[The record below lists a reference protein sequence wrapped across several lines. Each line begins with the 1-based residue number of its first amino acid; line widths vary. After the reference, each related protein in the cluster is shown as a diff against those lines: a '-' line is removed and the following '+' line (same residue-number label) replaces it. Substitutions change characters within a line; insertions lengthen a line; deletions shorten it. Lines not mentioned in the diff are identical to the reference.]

1 MALNA
6 YANKLATA
14 QANNISVDEYF
25 SDRLLEIIKLEASN
39 FVFSN
44 LGKDVVIP
52 KNEGTTTITMRR
64 YNSLPIRTLS
74 GTAPT
79 AGAAADERLVEGV
92 ANRPL
97 QVEAHRVDVSVDQYG
112 AWIELTDRVQDI
124 HMDDIKS
131 IYQPE
136 LARHAAEVR
145 ERAILAKFSEASEY
159 FVGGIA
165 TTGSQLGASNVL
177 SMRELRKVALSMR
190 THKRKGHTAFGL
202 KPVAVLHPA
211 VMEDLLDDQDL
222 KDRILVPGQENA
234 PIKIGTLQSYMFYGM
249 YVIDSLIAE
258 ETTVDV
264 SEVATTITAAPSS
277 EPAVGTLYYVA
288 SDIASF
294 LSANATGKAW
304 RYKGGGEGLVA
315 SYEEVS
321 DFNVYTSYFLGFEP
335 YVVSSLGGGNV
346 EFKMT
351 GFEATKDDPLGQR
364 ATFGYKMWT
373 GAKVI
378 DPVAIVKIQSRSAF
392 DLLSGVS
399 LDDTYGWED
408 TAAQAA

>member
-1 MALNA
+1 MALNS
-6 YANKLATA
+6 YANLISTA
-14 QANNISVDEYF
+14 QANDIKVRDYF

-64 YNSLPIRTLS
+64 YNSLPVRTLS

-79 AGAAADERLVEGV
+79 TGGVADERLVEGL

-112 AWIELTDRVQDI
+112 AWIEITDRVQDI

-145 ERAILAKFSEASEY
+145 EKAILGKFSEASEY
-159 FVGGIA
+159 FIGGVA
-165 TTGSQLGASNVL
+165 TAASQLLPANVL

-190 THKRKGHTAFGL
+190 VHKRKGHTAFGL

-234 PIKIGTLQSYMFYGM
+234 VIKMGTLQSYMFYGM
-249 YVIDSLIAE
+249 YVIDTLIAE
-258 ETTVDV
+258 DQVVDV
-264 SEVATTITAAPSS
+264 SAIAGTAVTALPADPTVGQINLFSGIEGYANGVYQYNGTTWVA
-277 EPAVGTLYYVA
+277 A
-288 SDIASF
+288 SDF
-294 LSANATGKAW
+294 T
-304 RYKGGGEGLVA
+304 
-315 SYEEVS
+315 
-321 DFNVYTSYFLGFEP
+321 VYTSYFLGYEP

-378 DPVAIVKIQSRSAF
+378 DPVTIVKLYSRSAF
-392 DLLSGVS
+392 DLLTGVS
-399 LDDTYGWED
+399 LTDDYGWED
-408 TAAQAA
+408 TAAQGA

>member
-6 YANKLATA
+6 YANKIATA
-14 QANNISVDEYF
+14 QQNNIKLTEYF

-64 YNSLPIRTLS
+64 YNSLPVRTLS
-74 GTAPT
+74 GNAPT
-79 AGAAADERLVEGV
+79 VGGTADERLVEGV

-112 AWIELTDRVQDI
+112 AWIEISDRVQDI
-124 HMDDIKS
+124 HMDDIKA

-145 ERAILAKFSEASEY
+145 ERAILAKFADASEY
-159 FVGGIA
+159 FIGGVATASKNLIA
-165 TTGSQLGASNVL
+165 TNVL

-190 THKRKGHTAFGL
+190 VHKRKGHTAFGL

-234 PIKIGTLQSYMFYGM
+234 VIKMGTLQSYMFYGM
-249 YVIDSLIAE
+249 YVIDTLIAE
-258 ETTVDV
+258 DLIIDV
-264 SEVATTITAAPSS
+264 SAEAGS
-277 EPAVGTLYYVA
+277 AVGTVPATPTVGQIAAFASVA
-288 SDIASF
+288 GFADGIYQYNG
-294 LSANATGKAW
+294 SAFVPV
-304 RYKGGGEGLVA
+304 E
-315 SYEEVS
+315 
-321 DFNVYTSYFLGFEP
+321 DFTVYTSYFLGYEP

-378 DPVAIVKIQSRSAF
+378 DPVTIVKLYSRSAF
-392 DLLSGVS
+392 DLLTGVS
-399 LDDTYGWED
+399 LTDSNGWED

>member
-1 MALNA
+1 MALNT
-6 YANKLATA
+6 YANLLATA
-14 QANNISVDEYF
+14 QQNDIKVDEYF

-39 FVFSN
+39 FVFTN

-52 KNEGTTTITMRR
+52 KNEGTTTVTMRR
-64 YNSLPIRTLS
+64 YNSLPVRTLGGAS
-74 GTAPT
+74 G
-79 AGAAADERLVEGV
+79 AGEAIEGLVEGV

-112 AWIELTDRVQDI
+112 AWIEITDRVQDI

-131 IYQPE
+131 VYQPE

-145 ERAILAKFSEASEY
+145 ERAILAKFADASEY
-159 FVGGIA
+159 FIGGLA
-165 TTGSQLGASNVL
+165 TAPEALLATDVL

-190 THKRKGHTAFGL
+190 VHKRKGHTAFGL

-234 PIKIGTLQSYMFYGM
+234 PIKMGTLQSYMFYGM
-249 YVIDSLIAE
+249 YVIDTLIAE
-258 ETTVDV
+258 DEVVDV
-264 SEVATTITAAPSS
+264 SAEAGDAVSS
-277 EPAVGTLYYVA
+277 LPADPTVG
-288 SDIASF
+288 DIANFS
-294 LSANATGKAW
+294 SVANFEDGF
-304 RYKGGGEGLVA
+304 YQYDGENWN
-315 SYEEVS
+315 EV
-321 DFNVYTSYFLGFEP
+321 DDYTVYTSYFLGYEP

-378 DPVAIVKIQSRSAF
+378 DPVAIVKIYSRSAF
-392 DLLSGVS
+392 DLLTGVT
-399 LDDTYGWED
+399 LTDTNGWED
-408 TAAQAA
+408 TATQA

>member
-6 YANKLATA
+6 YANKLAIA
-14 QANNISVDEYF
+14 QQNDIKVDEYF

-64 YNSLPIRTLS
+64 YNSLPVRTLS
-74 GTAPT
+74 GATA
-79 AGAAADERLVEGV
+79 AGEAKEGLVEGV

-112 AWIELTDRVQDI
+112 AWIEITDRVQDI

-159 FVGGIA
+159 FVGGVA
-165 TTGSQLGASNVL
+165 TAGSELVPANVL
-177 SMRELRKVALSMR
+177 TMRELRKVALSMR

-258 ETTVDV
+258 ETLVDV
-264 SEVATTITAAPSS
+264 SELSGKTALTAAPDSADVGDRFTVAADITNFLTAGSYQYIGGPVGSVSS
-277 EPAVGTLYYVA
+277 Y
-288 SDIASF
+288 IAE
-294 LSANATGKAW
+294 AD
-304 RYKGGGEGLVA
+304 Y
-315 SYEEVS
+315 
-321 DFNVYTSYFLGFEP
+321 NVYTSYFLGFEP

-392 DLLSGVS
+392 DLLSGVT
-399 LDDTYGWED
+399 LTDTYDWED
-408 TAAQAA
+408 TATQAA

>member
-1 MALNA
+1 MALNT

-14 QANNISVDEYF
+14 QANDIKVDEYF
-25 SDRLLEIIKLEASN
+25 SNRLLEIIKLEASN

-44 LGKDVVIP
+44 LGKKIVIP
-52 KNEGTTTITMRR
+52 KNEGTTTVTLRR
-64 YNSLPIRTLS
+64 YNSLPVRTLS
-74 GTAPT
+74 GATS
-79 AGAAADERLVEGV
+79 AGEAIEGLVEGV

-112 AWIELTDRVQDI
+112 AWIEITDRVKDI

-145 ERAILAKFSEASEY
+145 ENAILAKFSDASEY
-159 FVGGIA
+159 FIGGLA
-165 TTGSQLGASNVL
+165 TSNDQLLATNVL
-177 SMRELRKVALSMR
+177 SMKELRKVSLSMR
-190 THKRKGHTAFGL
+190 VHKRRGHSMFGG

-211 VMEDLLDDQDL
+211 VMEDLLDDSDL
-222 KDRILVPGQENA
+222 KDRLLNPGQENA

-249 YVIDSLIAE
+249 YVIDTLIAE
-258 ETTVDV
+258 DTTVDV
-264 SEVATTITAAPSS
+264 SAITSATSVTTDALLAAQATAGNVVTVSGAS
-277 EPAVGTLYYVA
+277 VTGWDDGDVIKYNGTAWEDVTGL
-288 SDIASF
+288 SDY
-294 LSANATGKAW
+294 T
-304 RYKGGGEGLVA
+304 
-315 SYEEVS
+315 
-321 DFNVYTSYFLGFEP
+321 VYTSYFLGQDP

-351 GFEATKDDPLGQR
+351 GFEATKEDPLGQR

-378 DPVAIVKIQSRSAF
+378 DPVAIVKIQSRSAY
-392 DLLSGVS
+392 DLLEGVTLTDS
-399 LDDTYGWED
+399 IGWED
-408 TAAQAA
+408 TAAQA

>member
-6 YANKLATA
+6 YANKLAIA
-14 QANNISVDEYF
+14 QQNDIKVDEYF

-64 YNSLPIRTLS
+64 YNSLPVRTLN
-74 GTAPT
+74 
-79 AGAAADERLVEGV
+79 GATGEGQAIEGLVEGL

-112 AWIELTDRVQDI
+112 AWIEITDRVQDI

-145 ERAILAKFSEASEY
+145 ERAILAKFADASEY
-159 FVGGIA
+159 FIGGLA
-165 TTGSQLGASNVL
+165 TAPENLLATNVL
-177 SMRELRKVALSMR
+177 TMRELRKVALSMR
-190 THKRKGHTAFGL
+190 VHKRKGHSAFGL

-234 PIKIGTLQSYMFYGM
+234 PIKMGTLQSYMFYGM
-249 YVIDSLIAE
+249 YVIDTLIAE
-258 ETTVDV
+258 DEVIDV
-264 SEVATTITAAPSS
+264 SAKATVITAAPSS
-277 EPAVGTLYYVA
+277 ASIGDLFAVETAAIADFLGVGVFQYV
-288 SDIASF
+288 
-294 LSANATGKAW
+294 
-304 RYKGGGEGLVA
+304 GGALDAVA
-315 SYEEVS
+315 SYVAVE
-321 DFNVYTSYFLGFEP
+321 DFTVYTSYFLGYEP

-378 DPVAIVKIQSRSAF
+378 DPVAIVKLYSRSAF
-392 DLLSGVS
+392 DLLTGVS
-399 LDDTYGWED
+399 LTDEPNYGCEA
-408 TAAQAA
+408 TATQA

>member
-1 MALNA
+1 MALSA
-6 YANKLATA
+6 YANKLAVA
-14 QANNISVDEYF
+14 QRNDIAVDEYF

-64 YNSLPIRTLS
+64 YNSLPVRTLS
-74 GTAPT
+74 GATA
-79 AGAAADERLVEGV
+79 AGEAKEGLVEGV

-112 AWIELTDRVQDI
+112 AWIELTDRTQDI

-159 FVGGIA
+159 FVGGVA
-165 TTGSQLGASNVL
+165 TAGAELVPANVL

-211 VMEDLLDDQDL
+211 VMEDLLDDEDL

-258 ETTVDV
+258 ETLVDV
-264 SEVATTITAAPSS
+264 SELTGKTALTAAPDSADVGDRFTVAADITNFLTAGSYQYIGGPLGSVSS
-277 EPAVGTLYYVA
+277 YVA
-288 SDIASF
+288 EAD
-294 LSANATGKAW
+294 
-304 RYKGGGEGLVA
+304 Y
-315 SYEEVS
+315 
-321 DFNVYTSYFLGFEP
+321 NVYTSYFLGFEP

-408 TAAQAA
+408 TAAQSA

>member
-1 MALNA
+1 MALSA
-6 YANKLATA
+6 YANKLAVA
-14 QANNISVDEYF
+14 QRNDIAIEEYF

-52 KNEGTTTITMRR
+52 KNEGTTTVTMRR
-64 YNSLPIRTLS
+64 YNSLPVRTLS
-74 GTAPT
+74 GATQ
-79 AGAAADERLVEGV
+79 GAEAKEGLVEGV

-97 QVEAHRVDVSVDQYG
+97 KVEAHRVDVSVDQYG
-112 AWIELTDRVQDI
+112 AWIELTDHTQDI

-159 FVGGIA
+159 FVGGVA
-165 TTGSQLGASNVL
+165 TAGSGLVPANVL
-177 SMRELRKVALSMR
+177 TMRELRKVALSMR
-190 THKRKGHTAFGL
+190 THKRKGHTSFGL

-211 VMEDLLDDQDL
+211 VMEDLLDDEDL

-258 ETTVDV
+258 ETLVDV
-264 SEVATTITAAPSS
+264 SELSGKTALTAAPTGDI
-277 EPAVGTLYYVA
+277 AVGARFTVAADITDFLTAGSYQYIGGPLGSVSSYV
-288 SDIASF
+288 
-294 LSANATGKAW
+294 
-304 RYKGGGEGLVA
+304 
-315 SYEEVS
+315 EEA
-321 DFNVYTSYFLGFEP
+321 DYNVYTSYFLGFEP

-392 DLLSGVS
+392 DLLTGVS
-399 LDDTYGWED
+399 LTDSYDWED
-408 TAAQAA
+408 TADQA

>member
-1 MALNA
+1 MSLNT

-14 QANNISVDEYF
+14 QQNNIKLTEYF

-64 YNSLPIRTLS
+64 YNSLPVRNLS
-74 GTAPT
+74 GNAPT
-79 AGAAADERLVEGV
+79 AGGVADERLVEGV

-112 AWIELTDRVQDI
+112 AWIEITDRVQDI
-124 HMDDIKS
+124 HMDDIKA

-145 ERAILAKFSEASEY
+145 ERAILAKFADASEY
-159 FVGGIA
+159 FIGGVA
-165 TTGSQLGASNVL
+165 TEAQQLLPANVL
-177 SMRELRKVALSMR
+177 TMRELRKVALSMR
-190 THKRKGHTAFGL
+190 VHKRKGHTAFGL

-234 PIKIGTLQSYMFYGM
+234 VIKMGTLQSYMFYGM
-249 YVIDSLIAE
+249 YVIDTLIAE
-258 ETTVDV
+258 DQIIDV
-264 SEVATTITAAPSS
+264 SAVATAITAIP
-277 EPAVGTLYYVA
+277 T
-288 SDIASF
+288 
-294 LSANATGKAW
+294 SANVGDLFSVTTQITDFLAPGVYQFQGGALATVGN
-304 RYKGGGEGLVA
+304 YLPVE
-315 SYEEVS
+315 
-321 DFNVYTSYFLGFEP
+321 DFTVYTSYFLGYEP

-378 DPVAIVKIQSRSAF
+378 DPVTIVKLYSRSAF
-392 DLLSGVS
+392 DLLTGVS
-399 LDDTYGWED
+399 LVDTNGWED
-408 TAAQAA
+408 TAAQA

>member
-1 MALNA
+1 MALSA
-6 YANKLATA
+6 YANKLAVA
-14 QANNISVDEYF
+14 QRNDIKVDEYF

-39 FVFSN
+39 FVFTN
-44 LGKDVVIP
+44 LGKDIVIP
-52 KNEGTTTITMRR
+52 KNEGTTTVTMRR
-64 YNSLPIRTLS
+64 YNSLPIRALS
-74 GTAPT
+74 GATQ
-79 AGAAADERLVEGV
+79 GAEAIEGLVEGV

-97 QVEAHRVDVSVDQYG
+97 KVEAHRVDVSVDQYG
-112 AWIELTDRVQDI
+112 AWIELTDHTQDI

-165 TTGSQLGASNVL
+165 TAGSQLGSENVL
-177 SMRELRKVALSMR
+177 TMRELRKVALSMR
-190 THKRKGHTAFGL
+190 THKRKGHTSFGL

-211 VMEDLLDDQDL
+211 VMEDLLDDDDL

-258 ETTVDV
+258 ETLVDV
-264 SEVATTITAAPSS
+264 SAVGTAITAAPTGTV
-277 EPAVGTLYYVA
+277 AVGSLFTVA
-288 SDIASF
+288 SAISGF
-294 LSANATGKAW
+294 LGANEAGKAW
-304 RYKGGGEGLVA
+304 RYKGGSLSATA

-364 ATFGYKMWT
+364 ATFGYKMWS

-392 DLLSGVS
+392 DLLTGVS
-399 LDDTYGWED
+399 LTDSFGFED
-408 TAAQAA
+408 TASQA

>member
-1 MALNA
+1 MALNT

-14 QANNISVDEYF
+14 QQNNIKLTEYF

-64 YNSLPIRTLS
+64 YNSLPVRTLS

-79 AGAAADERLVEGV
+79 QGGVADERLVEGL

-112 AWIELTDRVQDI
+112 AWIEITDRVQDI
-124 HMDDIKS
+124 HMDDIKL

-145 ERAILAKFSEASEY
+145 ERAILGKFSEASEY
-159 FVGGIA
+159 FIGGVA
-165 TTGSQLGASNVL
+165 TAASQLLPANVL

-190 THKRKGHTAFGL
+190 VHKRKGHTAFGL

-234 PIKIGTLQSYMFYGM
+234 VIKMGTLQSYMFYGM
-249 YVIDSLIAE
+249 YVIDTLIAE
-258 ETTVDV
+258 DQVVDV
-264 SEVATTITAAPSS
+264 SAIAGTAVTAVPTDPVVGQINAFSGINGYANGVYQFNGTSWVA
-277 EPAVGTLYYVA
+277 A
-288 SDIASF
+288 SDF
-294 LSANATGKAW
+294 T
-304 RYKGGGEGLVA
+304 
-315 SYEEVS
+315 
-321 DFNVYTSYFLGFEP
+321 VYTSYFLGYEP

-378 DPVAIVKIQSRSAF
+378 DPVTIVKLYSRSAF
-392 DLLSGVS
+392 DLLTGVS
-399 LDDTYGWED
+399 LTDDYGWED
-408 TAAQAA
+408 TAAQA

>member
-14 QANNISVDEYF
+14 QSNDIKVDEYF

-74 GTAPT
+74 GDPAPT

-112 AWIELTDRVQDI
+112 AWIEITDRVQDI

-159 FVGGIA
+159 FVGGVA
-165 TTGSQLGASNVL
+165 TEEKSLLSTNVL

-211 VMEDLLDDQDL
+211 VMEDLLDDEDL

-258 ETTVDV
+258 DLVIDV
-264 SEVATTITAAPSS
+264 SEEAGTAVNAAPTD
-277 EPAVGTLYYVA
+277 PAVGQLANFASVSGFADGIYQYNGTTWVA
-288 SDIASF
+288 V
-294 LSANATGKAW
+294 
-304 RYKGGGEGLVA
+304 E
-315 SYEEVS
+315 
-321 DFNVYTSYFLGFEP
+321 DFTVYTSYFLGFEP

-399 LDDTYGWED
+399 LTDEPDYGWEA

>member
-1 MALNA
+1 MALNT
-6 YANKLATA
+6 YANLLATA
-14 QANNISVDEYF
+14 QQNDIKVDEYF

-39 FVFSN
+39 FVFTN

-52 KNEGTTTITMRR
+52 KNEGTTTVTMRR
-64 YNSLPIRTLS
+64 YNSLPVRTLGGAS
-74 GTAPT
+74 G
-79 AGAAADERLVEGV
+79 AGEAIEGLVEGV

-112 AWIELTDRVQDI
+112 AWIEITDRVQDI

-131 IYQPE
+131 VYQPE

-145 ERAILAKFSEASEY
+145 ERAILAKFADASEY
-159 FVGGIA
+159 YIGGLA
-165 TTGSQLGASNVL
+165 TTPEALIASDVL

-190 THKRKGHTAFGL
+190 VHKRKGHTAFGL

-234 PIKIGTLQSYMFYGM
+234 PIKMGTLQSYMFYGM
-249 YVIDSLIAE
+249 YVIDTLIAE
-258 ETTVDV
+258 DEVVDV
-264 SEVATTITAAPSS
+264 SAEGGAAVSTLPTGAT
-277 EPAVGTLYYVA
+277 VG
-288 SDIASF
+288 DIANFASV
-294 LSANATGKAW
+294 ANYDDGA
-304 RYKGGGEGLVA
+304 YQFDGENWNPV
-315 SYEEVS
+315 E
-321 DFNVYTSYFLGFEP
+321 DFTVYTSYFLGYEP

-378 DPVAIVKIQSRSAF
+378 DPVAIVKIYSRSAF

-399 LDDTYGWED
+399 LTDTNGWED
-408 TAAQAA
+408 TAAQA

>member
-6 YANKLATA
+6 YANKLAVA
-14 QANNISVDEYF
+14 QRNDIAIDEYF

-52 KNEGTTTITMRR
+52 KNEGTTTVTMRR
-64 YNSLPIRTLS
+64 YNSLPVRTLS
-74 GTAPT
+74 GATGGGEAKE
-79 AGAAADERLVEGV
+79 GLVEGV

-97 QVEAHRVDVSVDQYG
+97 KVEAHRVDVSVDQYG
-112 AWIELTDRVQDI
+112 AWIELTDHTQDI

-145 ERAILAKFSEASEY
+145 ERAILAKFSEASVY
-159 FVGGIA
+159 FVGGTA
-165 TTGSQLGASNVL
+165 TAGSQLDPTNVL
-177 SMRELRKVALSMR
+177 TMRELRKVALSMR
-190 THKRKGHTAFGL
+190 THKRKGHTSFGL

-211 VMEDLLDDQDL
+211 VMEDLLDDDDL

-258 ETTVDV
+258 ETLIDV
-264 SEVATTITAAPSS
+264 SAVGTAISAIPAS
-277 EPAVGTLYYVA
+277 EPAVGALFTVA
-288 SDIASF
+288 SAISSF
-294 LSANATGKAW
+294 LAANDEGKAW
-304 RYKGGGEGLVA
+304 RYKGGGKGLVA
-315 SYEEVS
+315 SYEQVS
-321 DFNVYTSYFLGFEP
+321 DFNVYSSYFLGFEP

-392 DLLSGVS
+392 DLLTGVS
-399 LDDTYGWED
+399 LTDEPGYGWEA
-408 TAAQAA
+408 TATQ

>member
-1 MALNA
+1 MALNT

-14 QANNISVDEYF
+14 QQNDIKVDEYF

-39 FVFSN
+39 FVFTN

-64 YNSLPIRTLS
+64 YNSLPVRTLS

-79 AGAAADERLVEGV
+79 AGAANDERLVEGV

-112 AWIELTDRVQDI
+112 AWIEITDRVQDI

-145 ERAILAKFSEASEY
+145 ERAILAKFADASEY
-159 FVGGIA
+159 FIGGVA
-165 TTGSQLGASNVL
+165 TAPENLVATNVL

-190 THKRKGHTAFGL
+190 VHKRKGHTAFGL

-234 PIKIGTLQSYMFYGM
+234 VIKMGTLQSYMFYGM
-249 YVIDSLIAE
+249 YVIDTLIAE
-258 ETTVDV
+258 DQIIDV
-264 SEVATTITAAPSS
+264 SAEATAITAAP
-277 EPAVGTLYYVA
+277 
-288 SDIASF
+288 D
-294 LSANATGKAW
+294 SANIGDLFSVAEAITNFLGAGVFQ
-304 RYKGGGEGLVA
+304 YVGGALDAVA
-315 SYEEVS
+315 SYVAVE
-321 DFNVYTSYFLGFEP
+321 DFTVYTSYFLGYEP

-378 DPVAIVKIQSRSAF
+378 DPVTIVKLYSRSAF
-392 DLLSGVS
+392 DLLTGVS
-399 LDDTYGWED
+399 LTDSNGWED
-408 TAAQAA
+408 TAAQA

>member
-1 MALNA
+1 MALNT
-6 YANKLATA
+6 YANLLATA
-14 QANNISVDEYF
+14 QQNDIKVDEYF

-39 FVFSN
+39 FVFTN

-52 KNEGTTTITMRR
+52 KNEGTTTVTMRR
-64 YNSLPIRTLS
+64 YNSLPVRTLS
-74 GTAPT
+74 GASA
-79 AGAAADERLVEGV
+79 AGEAIEGLVEGV

-112 AWIELTDRVQDI
+112 AWIEITDRVQDI

-131 IYQPE
+131 VYQPE

-145 ERAILAKFSEASEY
+145 ERAILAKFADASEY
-159 FVGGIA
+159 YIGGLA
-165 TTGSQLGASNVL
+165 TAPEALLATDVL

-190 THKRKGHTAFGL
+190 VHKRKGHTAFGL

-234 PIKIGTLQSYMFYGM
+234 PIKMGTLQSYMFYGM
-249 YVIDSLIAE
+249 YVIDTLIAE
-258 ETTVDV
+258 DEVVDV
-264 SEVATTITAAPSS
+264 SAEGGTAVSSLPADPTI
-277 EPAVGTLYYVA
+277 G
-288 SDIASF
+288 DIANFASVTNYEDG
-294 LSANATGKAW
+294 A
-304 RYKGGGEGLVA
+304 YQYDGENWVA
-315 SYEEVS
+315 VDDYT
-321 DFNVYTSYFLGFEP
+321 VYTSYFLGYEP

-378 DPVAIVKIQSRSAF
+378 DPVAIVKIYSRSAF
-392 DLLSGVS
+392 DLLTGVT
-399 LDDTYGWED
+399 LTDTNGWED
-408 TAAQAA
+408 TAAQA